1 MSFNSKIRRFSST
14 AALAAVALAGV
25 VSPAIAQDRTAWLQ
39 TGSSTNME
47 GFFVAGE
54 AISGTCDSDC
64 YDMDLYLYDSR
75 GNLVD
80 SDTLVDNY
88 PVVVAPYDGDFTV
101 HVTMPNCSHPSG
113 CSVAVSS
120 EYGF

>member
-1 MSFNSKIRRFSST
+1 MTFGSKIRRFSST

-25 VSPAIAQDRTAWLQ
+25 VSPALAQDRTAWLE
-39 TGSSTNME
+39 TGDQTNMT

-54 AISGTCDSDC
+54 TISGTCDSDC
-64 YDMDLYLYDSR
+64 VDLDMFLYNEY

-80 SDTLVDNY
+80 SDVLDDNY
-88 PVVVAPYDGDFTV
+88 PVVVAPYDGEFIV
-101 HVTMPNCSHPSG
+101 NVTMPDCSHSAG
-113 CSVAVSS
+113 CAVEVSS